1 MGNKGTNLILES
13 ISSTEQI
20 RFSTLPCIFI
30 STILSHLTGASA
42 GKEGAALQIGGCIGN
57 TLGGLFHMDER
68 DKKVA
73 IMSGMSGCFGAIFG
87 TPLAA
92 SMFGMEVISVGV
104 AYYAALVP
112 CVFSAFIGSFISSRL
127 GLHGEAFTILHVPE
141 FSLKPAALIVLLAL
155 LGAFVSVCFCILLHE
170 VQKLYKAKLQNV
182 YARILTASA
191 LFIGLSL
198 VFGREYCGAGF
209 NLVEAAMEGN
219 VPYEAFLLKMLFTAV
234 ALGGGFKG
242 GEIVPTLAVG
252 ATMGAAFGNFL
263 GFEPSL
269 CAACGMLALFA
280 GVTNCPVATIFMGFE
295 LFGFEGMKYFAL
307 AVSVALLFPVIMV
320 CTAARNL
327 PIPRRGLNL
336 SIERLISLL
345 QQRASGRRI
354 LPWKALYFFRKYLAI
369 FRKHCIIYVIDLQLQ
384 RGAVGYE

>member
-1 MGNKGTNLILES
+1 
-13 ISSTEQI
+13 
-20 RFSTLPCIFI
+20 
-30 STILSHLTGASA
+30 
-42 GKEGAALQIGGCIGN
+42 
-57 TLGGLFHMDER
+57 MDER

-127 GLHGEAFTILHVPE
+127 GLHGEAFTILRVPE

-307 AVSVALLFPVIMV
+307 AVSVSFALSGYY
-320 CTAARNL
+320 
-327 PIPRRGLNL
+327 GLYSSQKFTYSKTRTEFIN
-336 SIERLISLL
+336 R
-345 QQRASGRRI
+345 
-354 LPWKALYFFRKYLAI
+354 KA
-369 FRKHCIIYVIDLQLQ
+369 H
-384 RGAVGYE
+384 